1 MVAEVVLL
9 GQARTFKVIKII
21 YEMIGV
27 GAIDWHNS
35 CFVNSCCVNERNA
48 HGNDESAYM

>member
-21 YEMIGV
+21 YEMICV

-35 CFVNSCCVNERNA
+35 CCLNERNA
-48 HGNDESAYM
+48 HDNDESAYI